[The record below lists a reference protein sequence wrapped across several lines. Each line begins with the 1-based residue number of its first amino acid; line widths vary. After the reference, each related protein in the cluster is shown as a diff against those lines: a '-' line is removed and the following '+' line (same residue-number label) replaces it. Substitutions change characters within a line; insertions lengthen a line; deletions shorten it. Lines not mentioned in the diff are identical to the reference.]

1 MVCQSR
7 SHGDE
12 TAAEQMFAPEREDNE
27 KAKPLVAVG
36 LGLIPRVA
44 SLFFARSWGH
54 VFCVGDKAK
63 HAEVNSS

>member
-1 MVCQSR
+1 MSEQVAWGRNCSR
-7 SHGDE
+7 ADVR
-12 TAAEQMFAPEREDNE
+12 TREREDNE

-36 LGLIPRVA
+36 LGLISRVA

>member
-1 MVCQSR
+1 MSEHVAWGGNS
-7 SHGDE
+7 
-12 TAAEQMFAPEREDNE
+12 AAEQMFAPEREDNE

-36 LGLIPRVA
+36 LGLISRVA

-63 HAEVNSS
+63 DAEVNSS